1 MLKGYDHAFGITG
14 KAFEALISMIFFFT
28 LIKSVFFWFFFFFH
42 HLSCTGTRPVDRAS
56 LKITEIWQALPVNEF
71 LYMHADTCL

>member
-14 KAFEALISMIFFFT
+14 KTFEALISMIFFLYFYQV
-28 LIKSVFFWFFFFFH
+28 SVFFFFFSH

-71 LYMHADTCL
+71 LHAC